1 MMPKNRIFFVFI
13 KVLIQEQISDVHL
26 HIIYLYTLFGIQTS
40 NTEDSLNALILFES
54 QFTLFVTELSKNS
67 YRSY

>member
-1 MMPKNRIFFVFI
+1 MPKNRIFFVFI

>member
-1 MMPKNRIFFVFI
+1 MPKNRIFFVFI

-54 QFTLFVTELSKNS
+54 RFTLFVTELSKNS